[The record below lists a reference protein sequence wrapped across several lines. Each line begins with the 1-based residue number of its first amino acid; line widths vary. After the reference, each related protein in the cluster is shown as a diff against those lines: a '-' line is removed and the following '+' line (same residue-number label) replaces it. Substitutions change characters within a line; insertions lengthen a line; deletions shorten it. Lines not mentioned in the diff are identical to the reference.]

1 MKMINQIFKNFY
13 TPEERM
19 QLEQYVESNI
29 KSSNKYAKEY
39 ALGRYY
45 GVIQDK
51 LNTQDSIGNF
61 PENILS
67 KTKLFAE
74 QHFKIKDLVVFDI
87 IIIKYCN
94 QNGFI
99 PKLDMHLDGGSLI
112 KYTLDYQYK
121 ANIDWPVLVEDQQ
134 FDLKDNDMV
143 TFIGTKQK
151 HGRNNREFKDGEFV
165 ENIFFQF
172 IEKRN

>member
-1 MKMINQIFKNFY
+1 MNQLFKNFY
-13 TPEERM
+13 SLDERKH
-19 QLEQYVESNI
+19 LEDYVESYVRN
-29 KSSNKYAKEY
+29 SRKYLQEH

-51 LNTQDSIGNF
+51 LNTNESIRFF
-61 PENILS
+61 PEKVLE
-67 KTKLFAE
+67 KTKAFAKE
-74 QHFKIKDLVVFDI
+74 HFNTSDLVVFDI

-94 QNGFI
+94 ENGFI
-99 PKLDMHLDGGSLI
+99 PKLDMHIDGGSLI

-121 ANIDWPVLVEDQQ
+121 SNINWPVMVEEKQ
-134 FDLKDNDMV
+134 FDLEDNDMV
-143 TFIGTKQK
+143 TFIGSKQK
-151 HGRNNREFKDGEFV
+151 HGRKNREFKDGEFV